1 MNNFSNLSDVCVLA
15 VSFHPG
21 LTQIKASSGLTGT
34 DTRHAPRCSPSLPC
48 KLVFASHLCLSA
60 CSWSALSCS
69 RCSWAWVAC
78 RLSLLCS
85 TCSCSSTLM
94 LRSCTLCALVFACSV
109 FSCWILDSSLGKKRR
124 GEERLLIN
132 FNSTTQQYSSTDL
145 FLFAQGVFQILL
157 PNFQHL
163 LELPSLFLLYAFLNF
178 TMNCSNDVK
187 MIISGPGQNLWK

>member
-1 MNNFSNLSDVCVLA
+1 MASFSYKPKETSMQMNDFSNLSDVCVLA

-34 DTRHAPRCSPSLPC
+34 DRRHASRCSPSLPC

-60 CSWSALSCS
+60 CSWSALRCS
-69 RCSWAWVAC
+69 RCSWAWAAC

-109 FSCWILDSSLGKKRR
+109 FSCWILDSSLGKKKKKGGGRKGYSLILTVRR
-124 GEERLLIN
+124 SSIPAPTSFCLLRVFSKSCSRTFSI
-132 FNSTTQQYSSTDL
+132 SSSCPL
-145 FLFAQGVFQILL
+145 CFCFML
-157 PNFQHL
+157 
-163 LELPSLFLLYAFLNF
+163 S
-178 TMNCSNDVK
+178 
-187 MIISGPGQNLWK
+187 